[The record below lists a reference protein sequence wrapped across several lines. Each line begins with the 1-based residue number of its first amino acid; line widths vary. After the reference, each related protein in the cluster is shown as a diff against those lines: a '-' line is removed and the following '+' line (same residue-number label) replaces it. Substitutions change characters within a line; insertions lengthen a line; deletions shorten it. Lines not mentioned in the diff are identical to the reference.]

1 MLTKI
6 LSSLSHQTLF
16 GRRLQRIISQQ
27 VLVLLLLLEEMILQV
42 TAAKIV
48 IAAKKINQNES
59 LERRD
64 M

>member
-1 MLTKI
+1 
-6 LSSLSHQTLF
+6 LF

-42 TAAKIV
+42 TVAKIV
-48 IAAKKINQNES
+48 IAAKKINQNAS